1 MSAPY
6 VLVTGATRGIGRAIA
21 LRFAQE
27 GCNVAA
33 AARDAGPVDEVI
45 REIEEAGGK
54 GLPVQLNVRDH
65 GSVESAVYRVL
76 QWGAGRL
83 DCLINNAGTFDVKP
97 FDELTPADWDRQIE
111 TNLTGPFWVTLEA
124 FEGLEESDCG
134 HVINIAS
141 VAAKQGFAGNA
152 AYCASKY
159 GLRGFSDALR
169 LDLAEKDIRVSTV
182 YPGSTNTSIWDGV
195 QGDWDRTKMASPESV
210 AETVWQTWSAPRDAN
225 VDDVDCPT

>member
-21 LRFAQE
+21 LRFARE

-33 AARDAGPVDEVI
+33 AARDAGPVDEVV
-45 REIEEAGGK
+45 RAIEAAGGQ
-54 GLPVQLNVRDH
+54 GLPVQLNQRDH

-76 QWGAGRL
+76 EWSGGPL
-83 DCLINNAGTFDVKP
+83 DCLINNAGTFAVKP
-97 FDELTPADWDRQIE
+97 FADMTPADWDRQIE

-124 FEGLEESDCG
+124 LEGLEESERA

-141 VAAKQGFAGNA
+141 AAGKQGFPGNT

-169 LDLAEKDIRVSTV
+169 LDLADKGIRVSTI
-182 YPGSTNTSIWDGV
+182 YPSATDTSIWDGV
-195 QGDWDRTKMASPESV
+195 PGDWDRSQMQSPDAV
-210 AETVWQTWSAPRDAN
+210 AEVVWQTWSAAPDTH
-225 VDDVDCPT
+225 VDDVDVP